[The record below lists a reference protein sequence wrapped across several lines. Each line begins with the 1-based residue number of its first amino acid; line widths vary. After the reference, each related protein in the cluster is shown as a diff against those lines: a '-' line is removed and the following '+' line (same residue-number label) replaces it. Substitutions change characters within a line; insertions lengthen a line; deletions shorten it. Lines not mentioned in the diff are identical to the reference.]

1 VRSDVASLRPDISH
15 QKSPTST
22 TSTSLSSS
30 KQRSLHSTRPSP
42 SFKTNAKMRTLFFI
56 KLVIGIAVCLFA
68 LASHAAPVRMSSLT
82 RILRAA
88 FH

>member
-1 VRSDVASLRPDISH
+1 
-15 QKSPTST
+15 
-22 TSTSLSSS
+22 
-30 KQRSLHSTRPSP
+30 
-42 SFKTNAKMRTLFFI
+42 MRTLFFI